1 MARGRPARTAT
12 NCFARDVYKRQAED
26 HAYSVSIAAGDYYH
40 IFIVAE
46 QDDQNCLYGDSFVIK
61 LKELPGV
68 VSLLDGY
75 FH

>member
-1 MARGRPARTAT
+1 M
-12 NCFARDVYKRQAED
+12 CIRDS
-26 HAYSVSIAAGDYYH
+26 AYSVSIAAGDYYH

-46 QDDQNCLYGDSFVIK
+46 QDEQNCLYGDSFVIK